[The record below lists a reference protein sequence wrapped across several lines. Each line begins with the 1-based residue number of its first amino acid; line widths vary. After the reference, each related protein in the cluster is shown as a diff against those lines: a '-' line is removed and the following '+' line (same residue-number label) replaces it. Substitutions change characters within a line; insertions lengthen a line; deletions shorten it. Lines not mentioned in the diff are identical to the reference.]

1 MSKQK
6 NSLFELSSTSL
17 YVNDPDQYIYS
28 HQQYELPPDMIVNK
42 MSLRIT
48 NFFRNEFY
56 NNWFICY
63 FYIFSFFYSFIYLY

>member
-28 HQQYELPPDMIVNK
+28 HQQYELPPDILGNK
-42 MSLRIT
+42 EKY
-48 NFFRNEFY
+48 EFLQ
-56 NNWFICY
+56 N
-63 FYIFSFFYSFIYLY
+63 SFLTYV